1 MASRVAFTVA
11 KYLPVLIFLACPLMM
26 IFMMRG
32 MGSGAGGSSMG
43 HRLRRPDP
51 KDVSSGMDG
60 TSSATGV
67 AGEDQARIA
76 RLEDEVAQLRAAL
89 DRDSGGSRTAR
100 R

>member
-1 MASRVAFTVA
+1 
-11 KYLPVLIFLACPLMM
+11 LACPLMM

-32 MGSGAGGSSMG
+32 VGGGAGGSSMAK
-43 HRLRRPDP
+43 RMRRPDP
-51 KDVSSGMDG
+51 KDVSSGTEGIPPM
-60 TSSATGV
+60 AGV

-89 DRDSGGSRTAR
+89 DQDSGGSRTAR